1 MAVPLIGLPFLGKA
15 FAAAKGLLAAKK
27 AAALGGAIKSGLTA
41 GGVKG
46 PLSAGRFAGSKL
58 LDAGKFIWDKSGSN
72 TVERIA
78 RLGPDA
84 VFGTMAAV
92 QTPGDLGDKL
102 IAGGTQ
108 AGLSLGLG
116 LGASKLPGIRGTS
129 MEGLADMGGS
139 IAGDFAGMALG
150 DSLQRLKGGGLTAWE
165 REAQKNDEIYR
176 RQMEEEF
183 LRKYG
188 ILGQQ
193 PQVAYGSDPFL
204 VDNGLA

>member
-1 MAVPLIGLPFLGKA
+1 MAAPLIALPFLGKA
-15 FAAAKGLLAAKK
+15 FALAKGLTGLGK
-27 AAALGGAIKSGLTA
+27 AAAVAKTIPSLAA
-41 GGVKG
+41 GVKG
-46 PLSAGRFAGSKL
+46 RGLLGAGRFAGSKL
-58 LDAGKFIWDKSGSN
+58 LDAGKFIWDKSGAN
-72 TVERIA
+72 TAERVM

-84 VFGTMAAV
+84 LFGTMAAV

-165 REAQKNDEIYR
+165 REAQKNDELYR

-188 ILGQQ
+188 MLGQQ
-193 PQVAYGSDPFL
+193 PQVAYGNDPFL
-204 VDNGLA
+204 VDNGLV

>member
-58 LDAGKFIWDKSGSN
+58 LDAGKFIWDKSGTN
-72 TVERIA
+72 TAERVM

-84 VFGTMAAV
+84 LFGTMAAV

-116 LGASKLPGIRGTS
+116 LGASKLPGIRGTA
-129 MEGLADMGGS
+129 MEGIADMGGS
-139 IAGDFAGMALG
+139 IAGDYAGMALG

-165 REAQKNDEIYR
+165 REAQKNDELYR
-176 RQMEEEF
+176 QQLEEEF

-193 PQVAYGSDPFL
+193 PQISYGSDPFL
-204 VDNGLA
+204 VENGLA

>member
-27 AAALGGAIKSGLTA
+27 AAALGGAIKTGLTA

-58 LDAGKFIWDKSGSN
+58 LDAGKFIWDKSGAN
-72 TVERIA
+72 TAERVM

-84 VFGTMAAV
+84 LFGTMAAV

-116 LGASKLPGIRGTS
+116 LGASKLPGIRGTA
-129 MEGLADMGGS
+129 MEGLADLGGS
-139 IAGDFAGMALG
+139 IAGDYAGMALG
-150 DSLQRLKGGGLTAWE
+150 DSLQRLKGGGMTAWE
-165 REAQKNDEIYR
+165 REAQKQDELYR
-176 RQMEEEF
+176 QQLEQEF
-183 LRKYG
+183 LQKYRM
-188 ILGQQ
+188 LGQQ
-193 PQVAYGSDPFL
+193 PQVAYGNDPFL
-204 VDNGLA
+204 VENGLA

>member
-27 AAALGGAIKSGLTA
+27 AAALGGAIKTGLTA

-58 LDAGKFIWDKSGSN
+58 LDAGKFIWDKSGAN
-72 TVERIA
+72 TAERVM

-84 VFGTMAAV
+84 LFGTMAAV

-116 LGASKLPGIRGTS
+116 LGASKLPGIRGTA
-129 MEGLADMGGS
+129 MEGLADLGGS
-139 IAGDFAGMALG
+139 IAGDYAGMALG
-150 DSLQRLKGGGLTAWE
+150 DSLQRLKGGGMTAWE
-165 REAQKNDEIYR
+165 REAQKQDELYR
-176 RQMEEEF
+176 QQLEQEF
-183 LRKYG
+183 LQKYRM
-188 ILGQQ
+188 LGQQ

-204 VDNGLA
+204 LENGLA